1 MQAYINE
8 EYKTQVVL
16 SNSGNIIN
24 ISVTGYPCHFW
35 WDEKVKIVQLE
46 NAVIIDGI
54 EFKKWSK

>member
-24 ISVTGYPCHFW
+24 ITLTGYPCHFW
-35 WDEKVKIVQLE
+35 WGEEVKIAYLE
-46 NAVIIDGI
+46 NAVMIDGI
-54 EFKKWSK
+54 EFKKVSF